1 MPDTLVNEHA
11 PLSGPQPVKLTS
23 TDFWL
28 LKRAGA
34 FAGYSKSELV
44 EGELWG
50 VAVQENDD
58 AESGAVCPI
67 KLRIEDYLRLHEA
80 GAFKRY
86 ARTELLD
93 GLVYAM
99 SPQYRPHMFPKD
111 EIAYRLRRA
120 LEATGNS
127 LFVGTE
133 GSVALSDIDL
143 PLPDIL
149 LTDDPRGAG
158 PVPGSS
164 IRLLVEIAVTSL
176 DHDLSHKAR
185 IYASRGV
192 PEYWVLDVNAGV
204 IHQMWSP
211 RVEAYAE
218 GRAVKL
224 GERIEAATIEDLV
237 VETAGIN

>member
-1 MPDTLVNEHA
+1 MPDTLVNEHPA
-11 PLSGPQPVKLTS
+11 LAGPQPVKLTRA
-23 TDFWL
+23 DFWL

-34 FAGYSKSELV
+34 FEGYSKSELL

-50 VAVQENDD
+50 VPVEDD
-58 AESGAVCPI
+58 ESDAVCPI
-67 KLRIEDYLRLHEA
+67 KLRIKDYLRLHEA

-111 EIAYRLRRA
+111 ELAYRLRRA
-120 LEATGNS
+120 LEATGNR

-185 IYASRGV
+185 VYADRGV
-192 PEYWVLDVNAGV
+192 PEYWVLDVNDGV
-204 IHQMWSP
+204 IHQMWSAQGK
-211 RVEAYAE
+211 AYAD
-218 GRAVKL
+218 GRDVKL
-224 GERIEAATIEDLV
+224 GERIEAATIEGLV
-237 VETAGIN
+237 VETDGIN